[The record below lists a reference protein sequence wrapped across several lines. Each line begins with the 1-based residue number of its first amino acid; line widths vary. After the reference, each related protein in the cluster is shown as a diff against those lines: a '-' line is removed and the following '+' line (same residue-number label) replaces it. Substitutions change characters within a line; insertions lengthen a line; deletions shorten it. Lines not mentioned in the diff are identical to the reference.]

1 MYPQIRR
8 RNKLTPG
15 NVEQEFETEATKK
28 NLQDELAAERK
39 AAEGRLKKAE
49 DELVAKNKA
58 AEERLRQE
66 EEDKL
71 AAEKKA
77 NEDIGKLDLA
87 QLHPGGLHMFH
98 ESYERCI
105 YEREQKYA

>member
-1 MYPQIRR
+1 M
-8 RNKLTPG
+8 
-15 NVEQEFETEATKK
+15 
-28 NLQDELAAERK
+28 QDELAAERK

-77 NEDIGKLDLA
+77 NEDIGKLDLV
-87 QLHPGGLHMFH
+87 
-98 ESYERCI
+98 CI
-105 YEREQKYA
+105 SCPTTSWWPPCFMRVMKDVYMIEDRISDIYIMYNEIYDSDMSDSKNDMTAI